1 MLLHCRY
8 TDWGGAGGLVKL
20 HLGKFFAYS
29 TYYYYSTAMGDHNDD
44 HGSRKLFTD
53 AVTHPGTVRKKDS
66 SVVLVAPGV

>member
-44 HGSRKLFTD
+44 HGSRK
-53 AVTHPGTVRKKDS
+53 HTVH
-66 SVVLVAPGV
+66 